1 MGGLA
6 QRRQPPAYSA
16 VIAVALLAVGCASTP
31 TGTIHVVRPG
41 ENVYRISR
49 HYDVAPERVV
59 RANRIRDVTDLAVG
73 QRLVIPGSRRG
84 QPAYSLTPPEAAVR
98 SVAAR
103 RVKPG
108 DREQALRESDLRF
121 RWPVRGTVSSGYGWR
136 SGRKHEGI
144 DIPAQRGTAVVAAEG
159 GRVIHSGKGLGA
171 YGTVVIVKHSGH
183 YTTVY
188 AHNRRNL
195 VRKGEFVEKGQVI
208 GEVGSTGN
216 ASGTHLHFEI
226 RRDRRADDPLRYLP

>member
-6 QRRQPPAYSA
+6 RRAPSPLRGAL
-16 VIAVALLAVGCASTP
+16 IAAGLLAASCASTP
-31 TGTIHVVRPG
+31 TGAVHVVRPG
-41 ENVYRISR
+41 ENVYRIAR
-49 HYDVAPERVV
+49 HYGVPPERVV
-59 RANRIRDVTDLAVG
+59 RANRIRDVTDIAVG
-73 QRLVIPGSRRG
+73 QRLVIPGSRRE
-84 QPAYSLTPPEAAVR
+84 QPRYSLTPPEAVLR

-103 RVKPG
+103 PG
-108 DREQALRESDLRF
+108 GREQALREADLRF
-121 RWPVRGTVSSGYGWR
+121 RWPVRGKVSSRYGWR
-136 SGRKHEGI
+136 RGRKHEGI
-144 DIPAQRGTAVVAAEG
+144 DIPARRGTPVLAAEG

>member
-6 QRRQPPAYSA
+6 RRAQLPPYGAL
-16 VIAVALLAVGCASTP
+16 IAAGLLAAGCASAP
-31 TGTIHVVRPG
+31 TGAVHVVRPG
-41 ENVYRISR
+41 ENVYRIAR
-49 HYDVAPERVV
+49 HYGVAPQRVV
-59 RANRIRDVTDLAVG
+59 RANRIRDVTEIAVG
-73 QRLVIPGSRRG
+73 QRLVIPGSRSE
-84 QPAYSLTPPEAAVR
+84 QPGHALTPPQAVLQR
-98 SVAAR
+98 VSAR
-103 RVKPG
+103 PG
-108 DREQALRESDLRF
+108 GSDQALRDADLRF
-121 RWPVRGTVSSGYGWR
+121 HWPVRGKVSSGYGWR
-136 SGRKHEGI
+136 RGRRHEGI
-144 DIPAQRGTAVVAAEG
+144 DIPARRGTPVLAAEG
-159 GRVIHSGKGLGA
+159 GRVIHSGRGLGD

-226 RRDRRADDPLRYLP
+226 RRERRAEDPLSYLP

>member
-6 QRRQPPAYSA
+6 RRCQPPVYSA
-16 VIAVALLAVGCASTP
+16 LVAVALLAVGCASAP
-31 TGTIHVVRPG
+31 TGTLHVVRPG
-41 ENVYRISR
+41 ENVYRISGY
-49 HYDVAPERVV
+49 YDVAPERVV
-59 RANRIRDVTDLAVG
+59 RANRIRDVTVLAVG
-73 QRLVIPGSRRG
+73 QRLVIPGSRRE
-84 QPAYSLTPPEAAVR
+84 QPAYSLKPPEEVAR

-103 RVKPG
+103 PVQPG
-108 DREQALRESDLRF
+108 NREQALRESDLRF

-136 SGRKHEGI
+136 RGRKHEGI
-144 DIPAQRGTAVVAAEG
+144 DIPARRGTAVVAAEG

-171 YGTVVIVKHSGH
+171 YGTVVIVKHSGK

-195 VRKGEFVEKGQVI
+195 VRKGEFVEKGQTI

-216 ASGTHLHFEI
+216 ASGNHLHFEI
-226 RRDRRADDPLRYLP
+226 RRDRRAEDPLHYLP